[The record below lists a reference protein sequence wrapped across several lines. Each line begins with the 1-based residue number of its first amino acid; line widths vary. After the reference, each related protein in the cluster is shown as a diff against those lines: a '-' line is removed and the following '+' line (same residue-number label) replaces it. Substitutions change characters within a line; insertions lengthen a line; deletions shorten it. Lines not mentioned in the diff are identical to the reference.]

1 MDIVHLLR
9 IIAMG
14 ISIDVIGISIAAL
27 IVSILAFKAQNHN
40 KE

>member
-14 ISIDVIGISIAAL
+14 ISIDAIGISIAAL

>member
-9 IIAMG
+9 IIALG
-14 ISIDVIGISIAAL
+14 TSIAAIGISIAAL